1 MDRRQVLKN
10 LGRGAGFLVVGP
22 STLSLL
28 QSCVNEPQYDWKPSF
43 LSAGDGFALTEILD
57 IIIPTTDTPGAR
69 DLNLAHFIDSYM
81 HQIVPKERKE
91 EFNRG
96 AVAFSRAFEREF
108 DKEVGEGTKEEYE
121 AIVAK
126 YLKAT
131 PEEQELFI
139 KRNTETQD
147 PMDQDP
153 KEDLNPDGDAFSYL
167 KNVRDLGIWSWKT
180 SEEIGENVL
189 WYDPIPGEYIPCAPV
204 EELGNGRAMSL

>member
-10 LGRGAGFLVVGP
+10 LGLGAGFLVVGP
-22 STLSLL
+22 TTLSLL
-28 QSCVNEPQYDWKPSF
+28 QSCVNEPKYDWTPTF

-57 IIIPTTDTPGAR
+57 VILPTTDTPGAR
-69 DLNLAHFIDSYM
+69 DLNLAHFIDAYM
-81 HQIVPKERKE
+81 FQIVPEERKE

-96 AVAFSRAFEREF
+96 AIAFSRAFKRDF
-108 DKEVGEGTKEEYE
+108 DKEVGEGSKEDYE
-121 AIVAK
+121 KIVAK
-126 YLKAT
+126 YLNAT
-131 PEEQELFI
+131 PEEEELFI

-147 PMDQDP
+147 PMDKDP
-153 KEDLNPDGDAFSYL
+153 KQDLDPDGDAFSYL

-180 SEEIGENVL
+180 SETIGENVL